1 MSDRRTVAGAHNRI
15 DVVEKS
21 QTDHEM
27 ICAER
32 YATIS
37 GTLSS
42 LTEKVDGNHR
52 RAGRIELAAWSLLIS
67 LVVGLFWMVLKL
79 SGVDA

>member
-1 MSDRRTVAGAHNRI
+1 MTDRRTVAGAHSRI
-15 DVVEKS
+15 DDVEKA

-27 ICAER
+27 VCAER

-37 GTLSS
+37 TTLGN
-42 LTEKVDGNHR
+42 LTEKVDSNHR

-67 LVVGLFWMVLKL
+67 LVVGLFWLVLKL